1 MKKRY
6 VWRLWGGLLL
16 LLIVALSIPQLIAHR
31 RFRERGLV
39 DGYPPPIAD
48 TGMPRI
54 CVNAALEQYE
64 GEELLWA
71 VETIEAGG
79 FTWVR
84 QRFPWAAIEP
94 QPGEFDWEPWDRIVA
109 ESVDRGL
116 QIIPVLDTPPAWAGT
131 PPDPEAF
138 ARFAGALANHYMAQ
152 LVYYELW
159 HNPNLGESW
168 GGDADPYLYAELL
181 ALGAEAIR
189 NADPDARIILGGLA
203 PTVEEGPQNYNEVR
217 FLESLYVAGAAPYF
231 DVVGVQPY
239 GFYTGPEDREVDLA
253 VMNFSRSQLVRE
265 VLEAHGEGEKAIWA
279 THFGW
284 NSLPPDWEGPPSIWG
299 SVDAETQAAFTVA
312 ALDRA
317 EEEWPWMGVMC
328 LNTFQPR
335 PPSSERTVP
344 DAEEHWGFA
353 VVGPEGE
360 PRPVYA
366 AVRAWAERPRV
377 ARPGVYPASTS
388 IAEFEGDWRLGP
400 LGADIGLDADATE
413 GGERVRLTFE
423 GTGVALTVRRGPYR
437 AFLFVTVDGE
447 PAPALPRDT
456 QGQAYVVL
464 YDPLTAS
471 ETVPL
476 AEGLPSG
483 LHTVEVVADRG
494 WYHWALA
501 DWRIVDRPSPL
512 PYRLGLLALLALGG
526 TGLLLVLTS
535 VRQVS
540 GSRSPARLLDL
551 YRGLKEPV
559 QVALTTVVGAIFAF
573 AAWTSWG
580 QGAFRRL
587 GEGTELTALLL
598 AAGLF
603 YFSPWF
609 LLTLASGALLFLLVL
624 LRPALGLALT
634 IAAAPFYLHP
644 VSLFGKS
651 FSLAEL
657 VLLPTALGALLH
669 WLGDRG
675 WGLLTAGHWCGAEGK
690 VRRPWRSLY
699 APLLALLLAS
709 LLSTLF
715 AAHTREALRE
725 LRLVIVEPLLFYGLL
740 VLLPL
745 RQEERRLIVDFYV
758 ASALVIAL
766 VGLVQYFVLGDFIT
780 AEGGFRRLRSIYGS
794 PNNVGLYLERVI
806 PFMLAL
812 VAAGQPETGGEPGRL
827 LPWLRQ
833 LFTSRR
839 RLFYALALIPIGLAL
854 LLSFSRGALLLGLPV
869 GLVTL
874 GLLAGR
880 RWRRV
885 TLVAL
890 LLFVLA
896 LVPLFRTPRFAG
908 LLDTRS
914 GTTFFRLSLWHSAWQ
929 MFLDHPLLGVGPDN
943 FLYAYRSRYVLPT
956 AWEEFDLAHPHN
968 WPLDFATRL
977 GLLGLLPF
985 LWLLFQLGVRIRSSL
1000 RRLGGQERAL
1010 LLGAV
1015 ASLAA
1020 GLAHGLVDAFFF
1032 YIDLAYVFFL
1042 TLAIITW
1049 SRREGLLRRGDLV

>member
-1 MKKRY
+1 MKKRHG
-6 VWRLWGGLLL
+6 WRFALGLVL
-16 LLIVALSIPQLIAHR
+16 LLIAVLSLPQLIAHR
-31 RFRERGLV
+31 RFRERGGIE
-39 DGYPPPIAD
+39 GYPPPIAD
-48 TGMPRI
+48 TGMPRT

-64 GEELLWA
+64 GEALLWA

-109 ESVDRGL
+109 TSVERGL
-116 QIIPVLDTPPAWAGT
+116 QIIPVLDSPPAWAGT

-152 LVYYELW
+152 LVYYEVW
-159 HNPNLGESW
+159 HNPNLGETW
-168 GGDADPYLYAELL
+168 DGDVDPYLYAELL

-189 NADPDARIILGGLA
+189 AADPDARIILGGLA
-203 PTVEEGPQNYNEVR
+203 PNLEQGPQNYNEVR

-253 VMNFSRSQLVRE
+253 LMNFSRPLLVRE
-265 VLEAHGEGEKAIWA
+265 VLAAHGDEEKAVWA

-284 NSLPPDWEGPPSIWG
+284 NSLPPGWEGPPSIWG
-299 SVDAETQAAFTVA
+299 SVDEETQAAFTLA

-335 PPSSERTVP
+335 PLSSERAVP

-366 AVRAWAERPRV
+366 AIRAWSERPRV
-377 ARPGVYPASTS
+377 ARPGVYPAGTS
-388 IAEFEGDWRLGP
+388 LAEFEGDWRLGP
-400 LGADIGLDADATE
+400 LGADIGLDADGTE

-437 AFLFVTVDGE
+437 AFLFVTIDGE

-456 QGQAYVVL
+456 EGRAYVVL

-476 AEGLPSG
+476 AENLPSG
-483 LHTVEVVADRG
+483 RHTVEVVADRG

-501 DWRIVDRPSPL
+501 DWRVVDRPSQL
-512 PYRLGLLALLALGG
+512 PYRLGLSFLLVAGG

-535 VRQVS
+535 ARHVW
-540 GSRSPARLLDL
+540 GARSLARLEEA
-551 YRGLKEPV
+551 YRGLREPV
-559 QVALTTVVGAIFAF
+559 QVALTTVVGAVFAF

-580 QGAFRRL
+580 QGLFRRL
-587 GEGTELTALLL
+587 GEGTELTAVLL
-598 AAGLF
+598 AALLF

-609 LLTLASGALLFLLVL
+609 LLTLVSGALLFLLVL

-644 VSLFGKS
+644 LSLFGKS

-657 VLLPTALGALLH
+657 VLLPTALGALVR

-675 WGLLTAGHWCGAEGK
+675 WGLLTPRPRRGEVLPR
-690 VRRPWRSLY
+690 VRAALF
-699 APLLALLLAS
+699 APLLTLLLVS
-709 LLSTLF
+709 VLSALF
-715 AAHTREALRE
+715 ADHTREALRE
-725 LRLVIVEPLLFYGLL
+725 LRLVIVEPLLFYGVL
-740 VLLPL
+740 VLFPL
-745 RQEERRLIVDFYV
+745 QEEDRRRIVDFYV

-794 PNNVGLYLERVI
+794 PNNVGLYLVRAI

-812 VAAGQPETGGEPGRL
+812 VAVGQPETGEERGRL
-827 LPWLRQ
+827 LPWLRN
-833 LFTSRR
+833 LLTSRR
-839 RLFYALALIPIGLAL
+839 RLFYALALLPTGLAL
-854 LLSFSRGALLLGLPV
+854 LLSFSRGALLLGLPL

-896 LVPLFRTPRFAG
+896 LIPLFRTPRFAG
-908 LLDTRS
+908 LLDTRA

-929 MFLDHPLLGVGPDN
+929 MFLDHPLCGVGPDN
-943 FLYAYRSRYVLPT
+943 FLYAYRTRYVLPT

-968 WPLDFATRL
+968 WPLDFVTRL

-985 LWLLFQLGVRIRSSL
+985 LWLLFQLGIRIRPLL
-1000 RRLGGQERAL
+1000 REVSGREQAL

-1015 ASLAA
+1015 ASLVAA
-1020 GLAHGLVDAFFF
+1020 LAHGLVDAFFF
-1032 YIDLAYVFFL
+1032 YIDLAYVFFF
-1042 TLAIITW
+1042 TLAVVTW
-1049 SRREGLLRRGDLV
+1049 SMQRRSIC